1 MRVPGPLLLG
11 VDVGTTRIKVGAFT
25 PDGAVRGLR
34 AAPTPVVR
42 GGPARAHHDPEA
54 LWAAVARLLG
64 EVARDL
70 RPADRGQLAC
80 VGLCSFGESGVLVDR
95 RGVAGRPVLAWYDDR
110 PQAALA
116 ALEVL
121 DSPEW
126 RRRTG
131 LVPDHT
137 YGLPKLLWAAGESPL
152 AGLCWLPVSD
162 FIALRLTGE
171 RSVGLTQAARTLL
184 LDLRARRWMDALAS
198 ELGLPEGLLPPLRL
212 PGESLGVVTAAAA
225 ALTGLPQGLPV
236 WESAHDQ
243 PCAAAGI
250 GATAPGLTVNAC
262 GTAETL
268 LTALPLTE
276 LERALARP
284 GVAVGPHALP
294 GLAYAMVTLRASG
307 STLDWALRLSGG
319 EPGRQLQDAA
329 QAPAEEGPL
338 FFPHLRLLT
347 DDPLAP
353 TLPGGLFLGLRETQ
367 GPPQLLRAVLEGL
380 CCELARLHDRLP
392 ARGPLRAVGGPT
404 RCALWMRLKA
414 GALDVPVEVYEQPHA
429 AVWGAAWLAWRHLNA
444 AGGSEVAPVLPP
456 PRATFSPQDADGW
469 RVRRRRYDALLPAL
483 SRVLAAAGGVPA

>member
-1 MRVPGPLLLG
+1 MLLG

-25 PDGAVRGLR
+25 PDGAVRSLR

-54 LWAAVARLLG
+54 LWATVAGLLR
-64 EVARDL
+64 EVKADL
-70 RPADRGQLAC
+70 STDLGGMQGGQIAC
-80 VGLCSFGESGVLVDR
+80 IGLCSFGESGVLVDR
-95 RGVAGRPVLAWYDDR
+95 RGEADRPVLAWYDDR

-116 ALEVL
+116 ALKVL
-121 DSPEW
+121 NPPEW

-162 FIALRLTGE
+162 FIALRLTGQ

-184 LDLRARRWMDALAS
+184 LDLRARRWMDALAAA
-198 ELGLPEGLLPPLRL
+198 LGLPDGLLPPLRL
-212 PGESLGVVTAAAA
+212 PGQPLGGVSAEAA

-250 GATAPGLTVNAC
+250 GATVPGLTVNAC

-276 LERALARP
+276 VEQALARP

-307 STLDWALRLSGG
+307 STLDWALRLGGG
-319 EPGRQLQDAA
+319 EPELQLEVAA
-329 QAPAEEGPL
+329 QTPAEEGPL

-353 TLPGGLFLGLRETQ
+353 TLPGGLFLGLRETH

-392 ARGPLRAVGGPT
+392 APGLLRAVGGPT

-414 GALDVPVEVYEQPHA
+414 GALNVPVEVYEQPHA

-444 AGGSEVAPVLPP
+444 AGGTEVAPIQPP
-456 PRATFSPQDADGW
+456 PRASFTPQDADPW
-469 RVRRRRYDALLPAL
+469 RMRRRRYDALLPAL
-483 SRVLAAAGGVPA
+483 SRVLAAGGGVPA